1 MMQLNNVTVI
11 KNLTATTSNGNY
23 QIEYQVISDNLQKVS
38 ITVFSDTGEQFIGNI
53 NLENGITSCNF
64 PTDTTVTPYFK
75 DFDSF
80 IAEIKAEV
88 GKPEL

>member
-1 MMQLNNVTVI
+1 MMQLINVTVI
-11 KNLTATTSNGNY
+11 KNLTATTPNGNY

-64 PTDTTVTPYFK
+64 PTDTTVTPYFE